1 MMHLCQLTVVAVSR
15 LLIAAR
21 TLMVR
26 ISPERIPALEL
37 RVETRVLS
45 VLMNYSPVS

>member
-1 MMHLCQLTVVAVSR
+1 MYRCQLTVVAVSR

-21 TLMVR
+21 TLIVR
-26 ISPERIPALEL
+26 ICPERISALEL

-45 VLMNYSPVS
+45 VLMNYRPVS

>member
-1 MMHLCQLTVVAVSR
+1 MMYLYQLTVVAVSM

-26 ISPERIPALEL
+26 IWPERIPALEL
-37 RVETRVLS
+37 RVETRALS
-45 VLMNYSPVS
+45 VLMNYRPVS